1 MYTVYVLQDERGTLY
16 KGMTNDLERRLREH
30 RSGKTTTTRKMMNFV
45 VVYTE
50 VYSDKEAARKR
61 ELYFKTAA
69 GRRFLK
75 KKLNTG
81 P

>member
-1 MYTVYVLQDERGTLY
+1 MG
-16 KGMTNDLERRLREH
+16 DLE
-30 RSGKTTTTRKMMNFV
+30 

-50 VYSDKEAARKR
+50 LYDSLGEAVKR
-61 ELYFKTAA
+61 ETYFKTAA

-75 KKLNTG
+75 LKLR